1 MVASFD
7 FAEVMPWKAT
17 MEKHLTNAFY
27 RESYFGTT
35 FLCHGEKA

>member
-1 MVASFD
+1 MLASFN
-7 FAEVMPWKAT
+7 FAGVRAGAT
-17 MEKHLTNAFY
+17 MEKHLATVLY